1 MRQELHVAGLQ
12 TKQCACHGKLDHRR
26 DISKASAR
34 FRSLVGLFPHLL
46 FGALPELCNF
56 LSPKLLHRRKG
67 WGLHLHLFL
76 LRGWGLGLG
85 FWFVGRRRQSLRPV
99 FVFTIRRDYF
109 TLPYLCGQASFE
121 GARECRIE
129 GLQAILA
136 AVTQV
141 DDPQL
146 LATNIELEPFGL
158 QGGMQSLLP
167 GRLLGRVAGALEH
180 GASSRV
186 WSRRFFRSCAASIG
200 ALPDCERLLELGL
213 LSQHSG
219 FELHLNRAKLAS
231 GQTQA
236 FGLSGGVC
244 GDHQVE
250 VERMVLV
257 FMQAPIDQITGTT
270 RRDVV
275 LRNLGEPLLL
285 LLIR

>member
-12 TKQCACHGKLDHRR
+12 AKQCACHGKLDHRR

-34 FRSLVGLFPHLL
+34 FRGFVGVLPHLF
-46 FGALPELCNF
+46 FGALSELCNF
-56 LSPKLLHRRKG
+56 LSPKLLDRRKD
-67 WGLHLHLFL
+67 WGFDLHLFP
-76 LRGWGLGLG
+76 LRVSGLGLG
-85 FWFVGRRRQSLRPV
+85 FRFVGRRRQSLRPV

-109 TLPYLCGQASFE
+109 TLLFLCGQASFE
-121 GARECRIE
+121 GVQESQIE
-129 GLQAILA
+129 GLQAMLA
-136 AVTQV
+136 TVTQV

-146 LATNIELEPFGL
+146 LPANIELEPFGL

-180 GASSRV
+180 RASSRV
-186 WSRRFFRSCAASIG
+186 LGRHVFLPCAASIG

-213 LSQHSG
+213 LSQHSS

-236 FGLSGGVC
+236 FGLSGGVR
-244 GDHQVE
+244 GNHQVE

-257 FMQAPIDQITGTT
+257 FMQATIDQITRTA